1 MIWVCASPQAIA
13 QAAAVDVV
21 VRRGSGTSE
30 AALAE
35 RLQRD
40 APEYLRRHPG
50 ELRDIRVRAMHVGGT
65 GLGDQVAVVIPW
77 LVGMAVLLTL
87 LIACAN
93 VAILMFARWTS
104 REREI
109 AIRASLGAGR
119 GRTLA
124 LLLTESVVLAMA
136 WRDTRRLGDA
146 VDAGALP
153 AECSRLLDF
162 DLSID
167 GGILLQSAFI
177 TVLAGILSGLM
188 PALYQTRRLQTNP
201 LRLLHQSD
209 RVRQRMRHALVVMEI
224 CVTVALMV
232 VTAGQVDASRR
243 MLTGDM
249 GFRTAPLLTVR
260 VENPAGAEIST
271 VLEAVRRVPG
281 VASAAASTD
290 VPMAIDGGLERVAG
304 PQRPRESGRRPA
316 RPRHDRVLCNARCAD
331 PGRADVRAGGP
342 ESVVAGRDRQRAARA
357 PAMARWERG
366 WRPHLGAGH
375 TVRGRGSR
383 RRVLVGSAA
392 ATGGPVL
399 FALLERNHRARR
411 GCSSWYAPLHDP
423 FPLVG
428 AVREELRH
436 LGPGYAVPSAYAFD
450 QVIQAGAGEIMALS
464 VALSP
469 LLGIGLFL
477 TATGIFGVLAFAIA
491 RRSKELALRVAL
503 GATSHSLR
511 RLVAVPTL
519 QLLVTGATAGV
530 AATFALTR
538 IVRSAGGEGSPFDTP
553 GWQAFALPVLVVF
566 AVGALATWIPA
577 RRALRVD
584 PAILLKAE

>member
-1 MIWVCASPQAIA
+1 MLRRLHRFRVMSLDHCRHDVRCALRSIARSPIACAVAVISLAAGIGATTATLTLRNAIFNNPPPLYRDPGQLSRIELSTPERRRAAVPGSLYSLWIADGDLAARSAAATSPRAVALRRSEGVETVRARSIAPGFFALLGVSPALGRSCSPTPPAAGSTEVVLSHRIWQNLFEGRSDAVGREVWIDEQPHTVVGVLPPRFWFRTTDSVIWVCASPQAIA

-119 GRTLA
+119 GRTMA

-136 WRDTRRLGDA
+136 GGILGVSA
-146 VDAGALP
+146 TLLMRGLFLRNAPG
-153 AECSRLLDF
+153 LLDF

-290 VPMAIDGGLERVAG
+290 VPMAKMDGR
-304 PQRPRESGRRPA
+304 
-316 RPRHDRVLCNARCAD
+316 
-331 PGRADVRAGGP
+331 
-342 ESVVAGRDRQRAARA
+342 
-357 PAMARWERG
+357 
-366 WRPHLGAGH
+366 
-375 TVRGRGSR
+375 
-383 RRVLVGSAA
+383 
-392 ATGGPVL
+392 
-399 FALLERNHRARR
+399 
-411 GCSSWYAPLHDP
+411 
-423 FPLVG
+423 
-428 AVREELRH
+428 
-436 LGPGYAVPSAYAFD
+436 
-450 QVIQAGAGEIMALS
+450 
-464 VALSP
+464 
-469 LLGIGLFL
+469 
-477 TATGIFGVLAFAIA
+477 
-491 RRSKELALRVAL
+491 
-503 GATSHSLR
+503 
-511 RLVAVPTL
+511 
-519 QLLVTGATAGV
+519 
-530 AATFALTR
+530 
-538 IVRSAGGEGSPFDTP
+538 
-553 GWQAFALPVLVVF
+553 
-566 AVGALATWIPA
+566 
-577 RRALRVD
+577 
-584 PAILLKAE
+584 